1 MLHILVQ
8 CLRLPGQTV
17 FINPRLLYIHY
28 FFIKSFDAFQQRGF
42 SYNEN
47 SLFFVHQIVYF
58 HTNLLFPLAQISYNE
73 NSLFST
79 QRTIHYYNRDYFSS
93 QIFQT
98 FVQERNILFL
108 LSRRR
113 TRVVNDVEGKIA
125 LIVIARRFSF
135 PSFHAFNPSGR
146 IRMTRVTQGII
157 LSIYSRQC
165 TNQRAPASNMLV
177 RRSNRHWW
185 MEYLYGDTNVYDTI
199 ANERRL

>member
-1 MLHILVQ
+1 M
-8 CLRLPGQTV
+8 
-17 FINPRLLYIHY
+17 
-28 FFIKSFDAFQQRGF
+28 
-42 SYNEN
+42 
-47 SLFFVHQIVYF
+47 YF

-98 FVQERNILFL
+98 FVQERNIL
-108 LSRRR
+108 SRRR

-146 IRMTRVTQGII
+146 RRIRMTRVTQGII
-157 LSIYSRQC
+157 LSIYYSRQC

-177 RRSNRHWW
+177 RRSNRH
-185 MEYLYGDTNVYDTI
+185 
-199 ANERRL
+199 